1 MIGMTEAVGE
11 RSLPIG
17 ALVAAAGGAVAAV
30 GAVLPWESISI
41 LGVSESDSGL
51 TSNPGKIIAI
61 LGAVAIGLALAWI
74 MGVKVPA
81 ARAIAVVGALITLL
95 AVVNFFTVSADV
107 SNANTLF
114 SGAASIGIGLFV
126 DIAAGIVV
134 IVGGALGLM
143 NKAA

>member
-1 MIGMTEAVGE
+1 MTEAVGE

-17 ALVAAAGGAVAAV
+17 PLIAAAGGAVAAV

>member
-1 MIGMTEAVGE
+1 MTEAVGE

-17 ALVAAAGGAVAAV
+17 ALIAAAGGAVAAV

>member
-17 ALVAAAGGAVAAV
+17 ALIAAAGGAVAAV

>member
-1 MIGMTEAVGE
+1 MTEAVGE

-17 ALVAAAGGAVAAV
+17 ALIAAAGGAVAAV

-61 LGAVAIGLALAWI
+61 LGAVALGLALAWI

>member
-1 MIGMTEAVGE
+1 MTEAVGE

-17 ALVAAAGGAVAAV
+17 ALIAAAGGAVAAV

-143 NKAA
+143 NKAV

>member
-1 MIGMTEAVGE
+1 MTEAVGE

-17 ALVAAAGGAVAAV
+17 ALIAAAGGAVAAV

-61 LGAVAIGLALAWI
+61 LGAVALGLALAWI

-114 SGAASIGIGLFV
+114 SDAASIGIGLFV